1 MLSLGFIN
9 NATRTLGDALG
20 AQQRPLVL
28 MAAKYWWVSVPV
40 AIAIWSAIKERRANG
55 GIKTH
60 LLVTDI
66 GMIITPAISLILLA
80 EFVNAQQ
87 SGQPAATPAA
97 AGAAGLGSNREH
109 GHAGILSPSH
119 KPMKMPNGAV
129 PIPEA
134 ADNPMQS
141 ILGGY

>member
-1 MLSLGFIN
+1 
-9 NATRTLGDALG
+9 
-20 AQQRPLVL
+20 

-40 AIAIWSAIKERRANG
+40 AFAIWSAVKERRANG
-55 GIKTH
+55 GVKTH

-80 EFVNAQQ
+80 EFVSAQQ
-87 SGQPAATPAA
+87 GGQPAVAAAAA
-97 AGAAGLGSNREH
+97 AGAAGLGSSREH
-109 GHAGILSPSH
+109 GHAGILSPVH
-119 KPMKMPNGAV
+119 TPMKMPNGAV
-129 PIPEA
+129 PIPDA